1 MAFSISW
8 MTAALNECIHMHCNV
23 CSKGRSSSY
32 FLLQFIDADKE
43 IIEIQEISRAIIEP
57 EI

>member
-1 MAFSISW
+1 M
-8 MTAALNECIHMHCNV
+8 NV
-23 CSKGRSSSY
+23 FVCVCLKGRSSSY
-32 FLLQFIDADKE
+32 FLLHIVNADKE

>member
-1 MAFSISW
+1 MIFSTSW
-8 MTAALNECIHMHCNV
+8 RTAALNECIRMHCNV

-32 FLLQFIDADKE
+32 FLLQFINADKE
-43 IIEIQEISRAIIEP
+43 IIEIQEISRVIIEP